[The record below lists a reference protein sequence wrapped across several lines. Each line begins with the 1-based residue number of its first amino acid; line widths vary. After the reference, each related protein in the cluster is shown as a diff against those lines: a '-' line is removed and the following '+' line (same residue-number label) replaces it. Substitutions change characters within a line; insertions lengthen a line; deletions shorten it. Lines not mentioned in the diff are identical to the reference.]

1 MPARTLLYAIA
12 ITVLLALS
20 APVAGAAQLYW
31 SAFGNVSSSIAASDV
46 DGANGRTVVDSAG
59 GPWATAVDAAAG
71 RVYWATFQP
80 GMIKSA
86 NLDGTDVR
94 TLATPNATV
103 EDAYGMGFDPVTGT
117 LYWADTAG
125 NGSIEWATTD
135 GLGSGRLYADTA
147 PRAPVVDRGSGM
159 LYWTNEGGAGAGKI
173 SRAPLA
179 GGGTI
184 ERIDPTGTGTNC
196 TDLDASF
203 AVLVD
208 RPRATMYLSGRKAPN
223 TGTYLIQRMA
233 LDGTGCEDLIA
244 PRNTAPTGMTLDLD
258 RNRLIYVDSTEDQV
272 RAIDLTSKADT
283 QITVAGGTTVG
294 IAYPALLAEPVAMG
308 APAIAASGTTTGAT
322 LTCSVAWDMGLVS
335 AMVFRSPA
343 SEEYAWTRDGL
354 PVVGA
359 SGSTLIADA
368 AGAYRCAVTARNGA
382 GSTTETSAA
391 TTIAAASAPA
401 PAPDPGPAS
410 SAPSGTPTTVTPAG
424 TSATFTVAV
433 AKAAGRAIRST
444 VTVAGPGRITQVATR
459 NGGGTAAVC
468 RGRVT
473 AKKAGAVRVTCTLTR
488 SARAALRGGGIV
500 VTITTTFTPT
510 GGSPS
515 SVVTSHAL
523 AKGRR

>member
-12 ITVLLALS
+12 ITVFLAVS

-31 SAFGNVSSSIAASDV
+31 SAFGNTSSSIAASDA
-46 DGANGRTVVDSAG
+46 DGANGRTVVASAG

-86 NLDGTDVR
+86 KLDGTDVR

-103 EDAYGMGFDPVTGT
+103 DDAYGMGFDPVTGT

-135 GLGSGRLYADTA
+135 GLGSGRLYVDAA

-173 SRAPLA
+173 SRALLA

-184 ERIDPTGTGTNC
+184 ERIDPTGTGSNC

-203 AVLVD
+203 TVLVD

-223 TGTYLIQRMA
+223 TGTYVIQRMA

-272 RAIDLTSKADT
+272 RAIDLTSKVDT
-283 QITVAGGTTVG
+283 QIAVTGGTTVG

-308 APAIAASGTTTGAT
+308 APAIAASGATTGAT

-382 GSTTETSAA
+382 GATTETSAA
-391 TTIAAASAPA
+391 TMIAAAPA
-401 PAPDPGPAS
+401 PAPDPGPAP

-433 AKAAGRAIRST
+433 GKAAGRAIRST
-444 VTVAGPGRITQVATR
+444 ITVAGPGRITQVATR
-459 NGGGTAAVC
+459 TGGGTAVVC
-468 RGRVT
+468 RGKAT
-473 AKKAGAVRVTCTLTR
+473 AKKAGVVRVTCTLTR
-488 SARAALRGGGIV
+488 SARAALRGGGIA

-515 SVVTSHAL
+515 SVVTPHAL